1 MVDIISASTSL
12 SSGCQLR
19 LLAYRRSRGPSR
31 HDPELRLA
39 ESILD

>member
-19 LLAYRRSRGPSR
+19 QGSGKVVFMQLEVA
-31 HDPELRLA
+31 
-39 ESILD
+39 